1 MSATLSNSGGSL
13 NISSGTSQAAISAGL
28 LKAYHKGSTGG
39 DSGSLNI
46 SSVTDTG
53 TVGSA
58 QPNDLTFT
66 FTNNFSQTATGRA
79 VSPNSDHQYR
89 RLTTSAM
96 TTSTMQVNTWR
107 SDGGDNGFHSSLVTG
122 SLGAFLI
129 GGTLA

>member
-1 MSATLSNSGGSL
+1 MSATLSNSGGIL
-13 NISSGTSQAAISAGL
+13 NITSGTSEAAISAGL
-28 LKAYHKGSTGG
+28 VKAYGNGTTGDNG
-39 DSGSLNI
+39 TLNI
-46 SSVTDTG
+46 SSATDTG

-79 VSPNSDHQYR
+79 VSPNSDYQFR

-96 TTSTMQVNTWR
+96 TSSTIAVNTWR

-122 SLGAFLI
+122 SVGAFLV